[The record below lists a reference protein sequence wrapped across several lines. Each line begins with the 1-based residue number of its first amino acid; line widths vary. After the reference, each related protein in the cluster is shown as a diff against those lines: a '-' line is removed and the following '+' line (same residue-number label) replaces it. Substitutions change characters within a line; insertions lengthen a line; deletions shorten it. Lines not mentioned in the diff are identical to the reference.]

1 MKGLTDVLRNLS
13 ERVEDRTLVLNILQ
27 GLNKK
32 YNHLKMYLKRAKPF
46 PSYDACNNMPV
57 EITLGTETAS
67 GSTTSLV
74 TSDGKQH
81 RPPLA
86 HTQQYQPP
94 PSLAPLRRPS
104 PRHPPPQH

>member
-81 RPPLA
+81 QPPLT

-94 PSLAPLRRPS
+94 PSLAPLQRPS